1 MRPDIEGLFIA
12 VMGIVE
18 ENDALFSIGLGA
30 NAVGFDFGPTTHNIS
45 TQAAHDIIRRLPHGA
60 LSIGVFRNE
69 TPQRIVEI
77 ANSIGLSIVQ
87 VQSHQ
92 SRSDF
97 EWIQE
102 RVATVFSVAQNW
114 ETRNIDALITPN
126 SDSKDELGQSLN
138 AFTQS
143 GTTVANVCG
152 GGLDCSNVVEFV
164 QRFPVWGIEVL
175 SGVEF
180 SPGVK
185 DPALLGQFISKA
197 RWAYDNALIGP
208 NEVDNR

>member
-143 GTTVANVCG
+143 G
-152 GGLDCSNVVEFV
+152 
-164 QRFPVWGIEVL
+164 L
-175 SGVEF
+175 S
-180 SPGVK
+180 
-185 DPALLGQFISKA
+185 
-197 RWAYDNALIGP
+197 LIHI
-208 NEVDNR
+208 